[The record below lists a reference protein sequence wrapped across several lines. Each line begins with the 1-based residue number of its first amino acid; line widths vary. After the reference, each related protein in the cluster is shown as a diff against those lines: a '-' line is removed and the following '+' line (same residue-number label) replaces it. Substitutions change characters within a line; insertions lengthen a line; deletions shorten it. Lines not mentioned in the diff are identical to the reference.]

1 MNTPTPMNDPAPVSS
16 PTQELVKEHTA
27 ITSMLKVLLTV
38 CTRMEAKTDVPT
50 PDLSLI
56 VDFFS
61 GFADGCHH
69 KKEELYLFPGMESAG
84 VPREGGPIGVMLY
97 EHELGRKYIR
107 GMKAAIAARTSGGP
121 NADPAFITDAR
132 AYANLLNLHIL
143 KENGV
148 LFPMAE
154 TRLSDE
160 AKQEIT
166 LGFERVEREEVGD
179 GKHEHY
185 HAVMDDL
192 RARYPS
198 A

>member
-1 MNTPTPMNDPAPVSS
+1 MIP

-38 CTRMEAKTDVPT
+38 CQRMESKTDVPT

-84 VPREGGPIGVMLY
+84 VSREGGPIGVMLY

-107 GMKAAIAARTSGGP
+107 GMKSAIAARISGDP
-121 NADPAFITDAR
+121 NAEASFVSDAR

-154 TRLSDE
+154 ARLSDE
-160 AKQEIT
+160 TMESIAR
-166 LGFERVEREEVGD
+166 GFERVEREEVGD

-185 HAVMDDL
+185 HAVMDEL
-192 RARYPS
+192 RGRYPS
-198 A
+198 P

>member
-1 MNTPTPMNDPAPVSS
+1 
-16 PTQELVKEHTA
+16 LVKEHTA
-27 ITSMLKVLLTV
+27 ITSMLKVLQTV
-38 CTRMEAKTDVPT
+38 CSRMEAKSDVPT
-50 PDLSLI
+50 PDLSLL
-56 VDFFS
+56 VAFFS

-69 KKEELYLFPGMESAG
+69 RKEELHLFPGMERAG

-107 GMKAAIAARTSGGP
+107 GMKSAIAARTSGDP
-121 NADPAFITDAR
+121 NAEASFISDAR

-154 TRLSDE
+154 ARLSE
-160 AKQEIT
+160 QTMQEIAR
-166 LGFERVEREEVGD
+166 GFERVEREEVGA

-185 HAVMDDL
+185 HAVMDEL
-192 RARYPS
+192 RARYS
-198 A
+198 AA